1 MFKPSEFKD
10 TKFYRRLS
18 AMSTI
23 DGIRDMLQFC
33 NSLAGF
39 VPIEEDPALKK
50 GLKVAGMADL
60 VIENFKPQKSALQKF
75 WDENG
80 LIRYFNPAFVN
91 VFIHHGLKDFFEYE
105 PIPLIK
111 GEKSKSVHA
120 YKSPEYG
127 DVYFDKLTYS
137 TTDND
142 FGYMWYDA
150 DKFSFKKVLGAFWE
164 VFDNGINIQ
173 VKDRKF
179 QYGHMAKS
187 NLPFSGSYFDW
198 ANSIAAK
205 QNKYKEAGIP
215 RVILF
220 VGPPGVGKTT
230 LVAKVAD
237 KITDRVIRIEAESLS
252 SLTPENMMFI
262 LGGLKPGCIIVD
274 DVDRVN
280 FNNGLSMMFTVLDWM
295 KHEFPEVP
303 MFMTANRVSHLD
315 KAFMR
320 PGRVDE
326 VIWCNVPQ
334 AKDRYEIINTY
345 CEYYNVK
352 NVTKNTKIKVANATR
367 GLAISWLQEIALQL
381 RFEKIETIIELI
393 TSMKKLN
400 GDLKYSYG
408 EEDDEEYYD
417 SDDEGDVLEEQVELT
432 IEEGKDEPVEPSDNE
447 EQMAA

>member
-23 DGIRDMLQFC
+23 DGVRDMLQFC

-39 VPIEEDPALKK
+39 VPIEEDPPLKK

-80 LIRYFNPAFVN
+80 LLRYFNPAFVN
-91 VFIHHGLKDFFEYE
+91 VFTNHGLKDFFEYE
-105 PIPLIK
+105 QVPLIK
-111 GEKSKSVHA
+111 GEKSKCVYA
-120 YKSPEYG
+120 YRSEEFG
-127 DVYFDKLTYS
+127 DVYFDKMAYS
-137 TTDND
+137 TNDND

-150 DKFSFKKVLGAFWE
+150 DNFDFQKVLGAFWN
-164 VFDNGINIQ
+164 VFENGINVQ

-179 QYGHMAKS
+179 QYGHMARS
-187 NLPFSGSYFDW
+187 NLPFGGSYLTL
-198 ANSIAAK
+198 ANAIADK
-205 QNKYKEAGIP
+205 QIKYKNNNIP

-237 KITDRVIRIEAESLS
+237 KLTDRVVRIEAESLS

-280 FNNGLSMMFTVLDWM
+280 FNNGLSTMFTVLDWM
-295 KHEFPEVP
+295 KHEFPNVP

-326 VIWCNVPQ
+326 VVWCNLPKAQ
-334 AKDRYEIINTY
+334 DRLEILETY
-345 CEYYNVK
+345 CAYYKVENVSHL
-352 NVTKNTKIKVANATR
+352 TKVKIANATR

-381 RFEKIETIIELI
+381 RFENTETVLKLV

-408 EEDDEEYYD
+408 EKDDEDYHD
-417 SDDEGDVLEEQVELT
+417 LDDESDVLEEQIELT
-432 IEEGKDEPVEPSDNE
+432 IEEGEDEPTEPVDD
-447 EQMAA
+447 EQLAA